1 MAPRR
6 RDRAGIGFMIL
17 WLVFW
22 TAGILI
28 ALWTFGGLVLEGE
41 FGVLLPLGVWLVA
54 AGFGLVSGAR
64 RLRQLLLREPV
75 TPRGNPRHRWDDG
88 MAPRPSP
95 SPPGETGTPDGPPP
109 PAP

>member
-1 MAPRR
+1 
-6 RDRAGIGFMIL
+6 MIL

-22 TAGILI
+22 TAGILV

-41 FGVLLPLGVWLVA
+41 FAVMLPLGIWLAA

-75 TPRGNPRHRWDDG
+75 PPRRNPRHRWDDG
-88 MAPRPSP
+88 MAT
-95 SPPGETGTPDGPPP
+95 PPAKAGSQDDGTPP

>member
-1 MAPRR
+1 
-6 RDRAGIGFMIL
+6 MIL

-41 FGVLLPLGVWLVA
+41 LGVLLPLGIWLVA
-54 AGFGLVSGAR
+54 AGFGLIAGAR

-75 TPRGNPRHRWDDG
+75 TPRSNPSHRWDDG
-88 MAPRPSP
+88 MAP
-95 SPPGETGTPDGPPP
+95 PPARAEAPDETPP